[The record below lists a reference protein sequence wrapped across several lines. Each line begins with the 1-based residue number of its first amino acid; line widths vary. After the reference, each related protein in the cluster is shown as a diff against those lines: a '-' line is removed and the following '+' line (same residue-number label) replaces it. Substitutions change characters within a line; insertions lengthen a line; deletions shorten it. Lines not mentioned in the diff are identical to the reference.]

1 MARKTVSR
9 NIAYDETKQCY
20 YVTFHYG
27 TDASGRRVKRTRTYH
42 DLGVAQT
49 ALRQFEQQRH
59 RLTVAHITMEVTL
72 EEWLHY
78 WLEKIVKPNREKS
91 TIYGYENI
99 IRNHVVPELGS
110 TPLYCLEAVQIQ
122 RYYTRMLDKGLSPNS
137 IRKHHILLHT
147 ALNTAVRQK
156 VLMENC
162 IDSVVPPQVTEPKHY
177 FYDAQQ
183 LHQLFRL
190 AEGHPLELA
199 VKLAGY
205 LGLRRSEICGLK
217 WDAVDL
223 ERGVL
228 FICAAR
234 TAVGGV
240 AVDKG
245 PKTASSERH
254 LSIGAIPDLRQLL
267 ERRWEEQC
275 RQRELLGE
283 AYNPGNYVLVT
294 AEGVPYQPD
303 YVSGWFSRF
312 IRRHRLPPLTLHGLR
327 HSFASVA
334 NSQRIPLFDIGKA
347 LGHSNT
353 TTTSRIYTHLFDD
366 THRDMLSQVAGA
378 IANDLEEYRGA

>member
-1 MARKTVSR
+1 MSRKTVSR
-9 NIAYDETKQCY
+9 NIAYDEAKQCY

-27 TDASGRRVKRTRTYH
+27 TDPAGHRVKRTRTYH
-42 DLGVAQT
+42 DYHVASE
-49 ALRQFEQQRH
+49 ALRQFEEQR
-59 RLTVAHITMEVTL
+59 RRITLPHITTEMTL
-72 EEWLHY
+72 EEWLRY
-78 WLEKIVKPNREKS
+78 WLEKIVRPNREQS
-91 TIYGYENI
+91 TVYGYQNI
-99 IRNHVVPELGS
+99 IRNHIIPALGS

-122 RYYTRMLDKGLSPNS
+122 RYYTGMLDKGLSPNS

-156 VLMENC
+156 VLVGNC
-162 IDSVVPPQVTEPKHY
+162 MDSVVPPQITEPKHY
-177 FYDAQQ
+177 FYNAQQ
-183 LHQLFRL
+183 LHRLFQLS
-190 AEGHPLELA
+190 EGHSLELA

-223 ERGVL
+223 KHGVIY
-228 FICAAR
+228 ICAAR

-240 AVDKG
+240 PVDKG
-245 PKTASSERH
+245 PKTAASERH
-254 LSIGAIPDLRQLL
+254 LSISPIPDLLELL
-267 ERRWEEQC
+267 RRRWAYDSL
-275 RQRELLGE
+275 QRERLGP

-294 AEGVPYQPD
+294 TEGVPYQPD

-312 IRRHRLPPLTLHGLR
+312 IKKHGLPPLTLHGLR

-347 LGHSNT
+347 LGHSST
-353 TTTSRIYTHLFDD
+353 STTSRIYTHLFDD

-378 IANDLEEYRGA
+378 IACIPINGEGA